1 MKQLSLTFL
10 LLFSI
15 STFSQEIKYSSL
27 LTPKELVENANSI
40 IRNQEILIL
49 VNSQNSLTIK
59 KKKVVTVLNK
69 SGLNNVDAK
78 EYYSKSEKIKNIE
91 AIIYNDFGSEIKKIK
106 KKDFIDQSVADGFS
120 VLTDGRM
127 LYLDYTPTS
136 YPFTIVYES
145 EVETINTAFIPTWY
159 PIDDYFES
167 VEKSSITVNY
177 INALGFKYKEKNFEN
192 RLIKKSE
199 TSNTIT
205 FSVENILA
213 EKPEDYAPSADKILP
228 NVVFGL
234 DKFNLEG
241 FEGSAKSWQEFG
253 MLWYE
258 NLVSESEEISEETK
272 NKLKA
277 LVANETNDLKKA
289 QIVYEFMQNKTRYV
303 SVQLGI
309 GGWKPMLPLDVDK
322 LGYGDCKALSN
333 YTRVLLKN
341 VGVNSYYTV
350 IYGDSRKKDF
360 EKDFVSK
367 QGNHVIFTI
376 PNGDKNVFLE
386 CTNQKIPFGFGGD
399 FTDDRHALLIKP
411 DGGEIIKTTAYTESD
426 NIQATDGSV
435 QLNSNGAISGSL
447 KIVSKGIQY
456 DDIYDI
462 EDEAKDDIEKHY
474 KSSRFHWLNNLKISN
489 YSFKNDKKLIEF
501 TENISMNVE
510 NYVNIVG
517 NSFMLPVNIFNRK
530 TNVPQRYR
538 NRKQPFEI
546 QRGYTDIDIIQIN
559 IPENFKIEAL
569 PDNITIENKFGTYK
583 FEILINNNLINY
595 KRTLIIKQGFYDK
608 SEYENYRQFIEQIVK
623 YDNSKILFNKLQ

>member
-1 MKQLSLTFL
+1 MKQFSLTFL
-10 LLFSI
+10 LLNSI
-15 STFSQEIKYSSL
+15 LIFSQEIKYSSL
-27 LTPKELVENANSI
+27 LIPKDLAENANSI
-40 IRNQEILIL
+40 IRNQEILIS

-59 KKKVVTVLNK
+59 KRKVVTVLN
-69 SGLNNVDAK
+69 SLGLNNVDAK

-106 KKDFIDQSVADGFS
+106 KKDFRDQSVADGFS

-136 YPFTIVYES
+136 YPFTIAFES

-167 VEKSSITVNY
+167 VEKSSITVNF
-177 INALGFKYKEKNFEN
+177 INSLGFKYKEKNFEN

-199 TSNTIT
+199 SSNTIM
-205 FSVENILA
+205 FSAENILA

-253 MLWYE
+253 ILWYK

-277 LVANETNDLKKA
+277 LVANETDDLKKA
-289 QIVYEFMQNKTRYV
+289 QIVYEFMQNRTRYV
-303 SVQLGI
+303 SIQLGI

-367 QGNHVIFTI
+367 QGNHVILTI
-376 PNGDKNVFLE
+376 PNGDKNIFLE

-411 DGGEIIKTTAYTESD
+411 DGGEIIKTTIYTESD
-426 NIQATDGSV
+426 NIQLTEGSV
-435 QLNSNGAISGSL
+435 KLNSNGAISGVV

-456 DDIYDI
+456 DDIYGI
-462 EDEAKDDIEKHY
+462 EDEAKEDVEKHY
-474 KSSRFHWLNNLKISN
+474 KSSRFHWLNNLKIN
-489 YSFKNDKKLIEF
+489 AYSFKNDKKLIEF
-501 TENISMNVE
+501 TENLTINAE
-510 NYVNIVG
+510 NYVSIVG

-538 NRKQPFEI
+538 IRKQPFEI
-546 QRGYTDIDIIQIN
+546 QRGYTDIDIIQIS
-559 IPENFKIEAL
+559 IPEDYKIEAL

-583 FEILINNNLINY
+583 FEILTNNNLINY

-623 YDNSKILFNKLQ
+623 HDNSKILFNKL

>member
-40 IRNQEILIL
+40 IRNQEILIS

-78 EYYSKSEKIKNIE
+78 EYYSKLEKIKNIE

-159 PIDDYFES
+159 PIDDYFE
-167 VEKSSITVNY
+167 
-177 INALGFKYKEKNFEN
+177 
-192 RLIKKSE
+192 
-199 TSNTIT
+199 
-205 FSVENILA
+205 NILA

-272 NKLKA
+272 SKLKA

-367 QGNHVIFTI
+367 QGNHVILTI

-517 NSFMLPVNIFNRK
+517 NSFMFTVNIFNRK
-530 TNVPQRYR
+530 TNIPQRYR

-583 FEILINNNLINY
+583 FEILTNNNLINY

-623 YDNSKILFNKLQ
+623 HDNSKILFNKLQ

>member
-40 IRNQEILIL
+40 IRNQEILIS

-106 KKDFIDQSVADGFS
+106 RKDFIDQSVADGFS

-272 NKLKA
+272 SKLKA

-367 QGNHVIFTI
+367 QGNHVILTI

-517 NSFMLPVNIFNRK
+517 NSFMFTVNIFNRK
-530 TNVPQRYR
+530 TNIPQRYR

-583 FEILINNNLINY
+583 FEILTNNNLINY

-623 YDNSKILFNKLQ
+623 HDNSKILFNKLQ